1 MLQEYIRLALL
12 QERKKKKK
20 LKKSKSKSATIS
32 AQSSSDMS
40 QILTWLRLNKA
51 IKSAGEIRSSGDT
64 YIVRVKVSPK
74 SSKSEIAELV
84 KSRFGIFGRVR

>member
-1 MLQEYIRLALL
+1 MIEEYIKLSLFL
-12 QERKKKKK
+12 ERKKRKK
-20 LKKSKSKSATIS
+20 LKKPKSKYATIS

-51 IKSAGEIRSSGDT
+51 IKTAGEIRKSGDS
-64 YIVRVKVSPK
+64 YK
-74 SSKSEIAELV
+74 SGKAKIAKLV

>member
-1 MLQEYIRLALL
+1 MIEEYIKLSLFL
-12 QERKKKKK
+12 ERKKRKK
-20 LKKSKSKSATIS
+20 LKKPKSKYATIS

-51 IKSAGEIRSSGDT
+51 IKTAGEIRKSGDS
-64 YIVRVKVSPK
+64 YIVRVKVS
-74 SSKSEIAELV
+74 SKSGKAKIAELV